1 MAKIIPITEHLQH
14 FLAEMKHQRDR
25 VLTEKEIQKYL
36 ETCPQP
42 WKDCAVLILDEGL
55 RPAEVFALQWPHVS
69 FENVAIQIADGKS
82 RAARRVLPMTPRVQ
96 AVLLERWETAGKP
109 NPGFI
114 FPGAGRCGHF
124 DQNVARISTRGRSR
138 VAGSRPL
145 CPTLSAHLADSPR
158 RKGRR
163 GYIRARADRRTQH
176 DFSNAT
182 VYPSPGGRDQPGF
195 RSIVTEGKHKI
206 GHSEQSSP
214 AENAESRKA
223 ECS

>member
-69 FENVAIQIADGKS
+69 FENVAIQIADGK
-82 RAARRVLPMTPRVQ
+82 
-96 AVLLERWETAGKP
+96 RWENAGKP